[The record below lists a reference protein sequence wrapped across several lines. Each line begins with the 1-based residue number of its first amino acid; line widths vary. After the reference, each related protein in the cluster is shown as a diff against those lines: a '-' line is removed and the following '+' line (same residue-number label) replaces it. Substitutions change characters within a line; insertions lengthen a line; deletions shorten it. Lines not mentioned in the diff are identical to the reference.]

1 MQDDNNKPV
10 AYDTEGRP
18 LYLHPQQTNPPT
30 SPPQNIVTH
39 DGMQVVQVTR
49 STDPVAVKVS
59 EETMQR
65 HMESK
70 KKYPILN
77 LSDGEYVVA
86 NIDRHPI
93 GIFAIWGITSLI
105 IALIVG
111 CWSLLLIHPN
121 IERNI
126 IPPSSVPM
134 VSAVALALV
143 VLALAIGWIA
153 IVIFKGNKFF
163 LTNESVI
170 QNIQASLLS
179 QKEQTINLENIKDAS
194 FTQKGFIQNIFGY
207 GSIKLSTEGSNEE
220 YFFTLVSNP
229 HHQIAII
236 NNVVEAVQ
244 YGRPIDEAIAKARA
258 ATS

>member
-1 MQDDNNKPV
+1 MQDDNKPV
-10 AYDTEGRP
+10 AYDAQGRP
-18 LYLHPQQTNPPT
+18 LYLHPPKDMQQPT
-30 SPPQNIVTH
+30 SPPQNNVTH

-65 HMESK
+65 HIESK
-70 KKYPILN
+70 NKYPMLN
-77 LSDGEYVVA
+77 LSDGEYVVT

-93 GIFAIWGITSLI
+93 GVFVIWAITVLI
-105 IALIVG
+105 ILLIVV

-126 IPPSSVPM
+126 IAPSSVPM
-134 VSAVALALV
+134 VSAFALALA
-143 VLALAIGWIA
+143 VLALAIGWA
-153 IVIFKGNKFF
+153 ALTIFNGNKFF

-170 QNIQASLLS
+170 QKIQASLLS

-194 FTQKGFIQNIFGY
+194 FIQRGLFQSVFGY

-220 YFFTLVSNP
+220 YLFTLVSNP
-229 HHQIAII
+229 QHQIAII

-244 YGRPIDEAIAKARA
+244 YGRPIDEALAKVQR
-258 ATS
+258 TN